1 MPIEGYPLSPQQKRI
16 WLLQQGDPNSPYR
29 VHCNVLIE
37 GNLDLHILKA
47 ALAEVWHRHEI
58 LRTAFRC
65 PPGSDTPV
73 QIILDEPPPPF
84 TSLDLT
90 NDTHDCTG
98 DRHDPTANNGDLLG
112 HAHGSAGDQL
122 DLSVSNGLDLGV
134 SNRDITAVNHDPL
147 GNSSDQTS
155 KNHDSLS
162 ASHDMLGDS
171 LNLTDIDPSHH
182 KALIDEFSEKA
193 NRLPFDFALGRLS
206 HLSLVTLSPT
216 RHNLLITLS
225 ALCADTASMDILTR
239 AISLAYSTRIH
250 GSERAGKVCYNQY
263 FSAESGCADP
273 AEEPSQYADLA
284 AWQNAILQS
293 ENTNPAGDYW
303 RVQKSTPTTSR
314 LPFENQPSAKQN
326 FKPLFLDA
334 AIDPDTLTMIDNAAR
349 TYNVSR
355 LSFFSTCWQ
364 IVLWYLSRDTD
375 LVAGMIC
382 DARTYEGLQEALG
395 PFSKTLPLRCH
406 LTEQL
411 QFCEALHTTSE
422 LVREA
427 LEWQEYFSWDHFDYP
442 GCGNP
447 GDSNGSP
454 DVPFLAAGFE
464 FQDIAAT
471 YPTAGPVLSI
481 QRQHGCSDRFKL
493 KLCCVERNGLMVTE
507 LHYDS
512 NLFLEGD
519 IRRLIDLLHT
529 LLKSSAASP
538 DSAIGDLEFLSE
550 AQRRQLLVEF
560 NTTDSGDESRGHL
573 QGEFVATDGR
583 YRGITSAAPPLKLWR
598 DSCEQSSTEAASTA
612 AVVRPRDKCTHQ
624 LFEEQVERTPGN
636 IAVVFDHLQLTYLEL
651 NGRANQLANHLRILG
666 VRPGVPVAL
675 SMERCLEMVVGLLGV
690 LKAGG
695 AYVPID
701 PHGPTE
707 RQAFILEDTR
717 AGVLLTQEHLV
728 KHLPSLVAHTVCLD
742 SEWSSIAQNSETTPM
757 NWATSRDA
765 AYVIYTSGSTG
776 HPKGVIVEHRGLS
789 NAVNWIIE
797 TLELSSSDSCF
808 LKTPITFDAAG
819 RELFP
824 VLLSG
829 GALMIV
835 EPEREGDCQH
845 LAETMRRQAIS
856 VLHCV
861 PSLLRQLVEEPAFDD
876 ALKLRAVM
884 CGGESLAASVVMRFQ
899 DRSTAKL
906 YNVYGPTEASIDT
919 AFWPCK
925 PVGVDSS
932 IPIGKPIP
940 NSQIFILDDLLR
952 LLPIGVAGNLHIGGV
967 GLARGYLNRPELTAE
982 KFVPHPFS
990 SAPGARLYET
1000 GDVARYLPD
1009 GNIEFLGRADQQV
1022 KIRGY
1027 RIELEEVEAVLARH
1041 PEVRHAAVVA
1051 QAEASGEQRLVAYVV
1066 NEPGRSPTLTEL
1078 RGFLQGHLPEYMVP
1092 AIFIALE
1099 ALPLTPNGK
1108 VDRNALPPLDGARPD
1123 LEKGFIAPRD
1133 VLELQLTQ
1141 LWEEV
1146 LGVRPVGVRDNF
1158 FELGGHSLA
1167 AVRLFALIEHRLG
1180 RKLPLATVFQGA
1192 TVEHLATILRER
1204 TEHQSSLVAIQPSG
1218 DLRPLFLIH
1227 PAGGHVFPYVQ
1238 LARSLGLNQPCY
1250 GLQARGLE
1258 EGQEPHTQIE
1268 DMATHYI
1275 EALRTL
1281 QPQGP
1286 YHIGGWS
1293 AGGVVAFEMA
1303 QQLLAQGQQV
1313 ALLAL
1318 LDARIPGPEE
1328 DFADDDFEAT
1338 LLADFIRYFGLS
1350 LDSRE
1355 SLARLPKDELLSRVL
1370 AQAKL
1375 AGLVP
1380 QDVEASQ
1387 AHPFIELCKA
1397 DFRATR
1403 NYVPRRYPGRVT
1415 LFRAAQELAGMSSD
1429 PMLGWSKWAAEGV
1442 EVHVVPGNH
1451 ASMVYKPHVDV
1462 LAQMINECLK
1472 QVRLSENQLTDSEA
1486 DDQSET
1492 RWLDD

>member
-1 MPIEGYPLSPQQKRI
+1 VE
-16 WLLQQGDPNSPYR
+16 
-29 VHCNVLIE
+29 HC
-37 GNLDLHILKA
+37 
-47 ALAEVWHRHEI
+47 LAI
-58 LRTAFRC
+58 
-65 PPGSDTPV
+65 
-73 QIILDEPPPPF
+73 
-84 TSLDLT
+84 
-90 NDTHDCTG
+90 
-98 DRHDPTANNGDLLG
+98 
-112 HAHGSAGDQL
+112 
-122 DLSVSNGLDLGV
+122 
-134 SNRDITAVNHDPL
+134 
-147 GNSSDQTS
+147 
-155 KNHDSLS
+155 
-162 ASHDMLGDS
+162 
-171 LNLTDIDPSHH
+171 
-182 KALIDEFSEKA
+182 
-193 NRLPFDFALGRLS
+193 
-206 HLSLVTLSPT
+206 
-216 RHNLLITLS
+216 
-225 ALCADTASMDILTR
+225 R
-239 AISLAYSTRIH
+239 A
-250 GSERAGKVCYNQY
+250 Y
-263 FSAESGCADP
+263 F
-273 AEEPSQYADLA
+273 
-284 AWQNAILQS
+284 
-293 ENTNPAGDYW
+293 
-303 RVQKSTPTTSR
+303 
-314 LPFENQPSAKQN
+314 
-326 FKPLFLDA
+326 
-334 AIDPDTLTMIDNAAR
+334 
-349 TYNVSR
+349 
-355 LSFFSTCWQ
+355 
-364 IVLWYLSRDTD
+364 
-375 LVAGMIC
+375 
-382 DARTYEGLQEALG
+382 
-395 PFSKTLPLRCH
+395 
-406 LTEQL
+406 
-411 QFCEALHTTSE
+411 E
-422 LVREA
+422 L
-427 LEWQEYFSWDHFDYP
+427 
-442 GCGNP
+442 
-447 GDSNGSP
+447 
-454 DVPFLAAGFE
+454 
-464 FQDIAAT
+464 
-471 YPTAGPVLSI
+471 
-481 QRQHGCSDRFKL
+481 
-493 KLCCVERNGLMVTE
+493 
-507 LHYDS
+507 
-512 NLFLEGD
+512 
-519 IRRLIDLLHT
+519 
-529 LLKSSAASP
+529 
-538 DSAIGDLEFLSE
+538 
-550 AQRRQLLVEF
+550 
-560 NTTDSGDESRGHL
+560 
-573 QGEFVATDGR
+573 
-583 YRGITSAAPPLKLWR
+583 
-598 DSCEQSSTEAASTA
+598 
-612 AVVRPRDKCTHQ
+612 
-624 LFEEQVERTPGN
+624 
-636 IAVVFDHLQLTYLEL
+636 
-651 NGRANQLANHLRILG
+651 
-666 VRPGVPVAL
+666 
-675 SMERCLEMVVGLLGV
+675 
-690 LKAGG
+690 
-695 AYVPID
+695 
-701 PHGPTE
+701 
-707 RQAFILEDTR
+707 DTR
-717 AGVLLTQEHLV
+717 DRVLQ
-728 KHLPSLVAHTVCLD
+728 
-742 SEWSSIAQNSETTPM
+742 
-757 NWATSRDA
+757 
-765 AYVIYTSGSTG
+765 SGSTSFDLSLEEILPTLITG
-776 HPKGVIVEHRGLS
+776 ATLIVQSRDLWPAADFHKAITKYGLTVINLPTAYWQELARGWAVAATAPQVTTARLFIVGGDTLAPASLS
-789 NAVNWIIE
+789 LWRQTPFSSARLVNA
-797 TLELSSSDSCF
+797 
-808 LKTPITFDAAG
+808 
-819 RELFP
+819 
-824 VLLSG
+824 
-829 GALMIV
+829 
-835 EPEREGDCQH
+835 
-845 LAETMRRQAIS
+845 
-856 VLHCV
+856 
-861 PSLLRQLVEEPAFDD
+861 
-876 ALKLRAVM
+876 
-884 CGGESLAASVVMRFQ
+884 
-899 DRSTAKL
+899 
-906 YNVYGPTEASIDT
+906 YGPTEATIT
-919 AFWPCK
+919 ATTFEIAL
-925 PVGVDSS
+925 DSKDQMTLQR
-932 IPIGKPIP
+932 IPIGRPLAGRETY
-940 NSQIFILDDLLR
+940 ILDKYGNLV
-952 LLPIGVAGNLHIGGV
+952 PIGVAGNLHIGGV

-1051 QAEASGEQRLVAYVV
+1051 QVEASGEQRLVAYVV

-1486 DDQSET
+1486 DDQPET

>member
-1 MPIEGYPLSPQQKRI
+1 MPIERQSMPIEGYPLSPQQKRI

-73 QIILDEPPPPF
+73 QVILDEPPPPL

-90 NDTHDCTG
+90 NNTHDCIADRHDIAGDTHDFTVDRLDPTANHGDLLGHTHDSAG
-98 DRHDPTANNGDLLG
+98 DRLDPAANNGDLLG
-112 HAHGSAGDQL
+112 HTL
-122 DLSVSNGLDLGV
+122 D
-134 SNRDITAVNHDPL
+134 
-147 GNSSDQTS
+147 
-155 KNHDSLS
+155 
-162 ASHDMLGDS
+162 
-171 LNLTDIDPSHH
+171 LTDIDPSQHE
-182 KALIDEFSEKA
+182 ARIDEFSEKA
-193 NRLPFDFALGRLS
+193 NQLPFDFALGRLS

-216 RHNLLITLS
+216 RYNLLITLS

-239 AISLAYSTRIH
+239 AISLAYSTRIT
-250 GSERAGKVCYNQY
+250 GSDLSGKVCYNQY
-263 FSAESGCADP
+263 FTAESGCADP
-273 AEEPSQYADLA
+273 AEKPSQYADLA
-284 AWQNAILQS
+284 AWQNAILES
-293 ENTNPAGDYW
+293 ENTNPAAGYW
-303 RVQKSTPTTSR
+303 RMQNFTPATSR
-314 LPFENQPSAKQN
+314 LPFENQPTAKHN

-334 AIDPDTLTMIDNAAR
+334 AIDPDTLTMIDTAAR

-355 LSFFSTCWQ
+355 LTFFSTCWQ
-364 IVLWYLSRDTD
+364 IVLWYLTRDTD
-375 LVAGMIC
+375 FVAGMIC
-382 DARTYEGLQEALG
+382 DCRTYEGLQDALG
-395 PFSKTLPLRCH
+395 SFSKTVPLRCH
-406 LTEQL
+406 LTEKL
-411 QFCEALHTTSE
+411 QCCEALHTTSE
-422 LVREA
+422 LAREA

-447 GDSNGSP
+447 SDSNGSP
-454 DVPFLAAGFE
+454 DVSFLAAGFE
-464 FQDIAAT
+464 FQDMAAT

-481 QRQHGCSDRFKL
+481 QRQHGCNDRFKL
-493 KLCCVERNGLMVTE
+493 KLCCVERNGLMFTE

-512 NLFLEGD
+512 NLFLEED
-519 IRRLIDLLHT
+519 IRRLIDHLHT
-529 LLKSSAASP
+529 LLESAAGSP
-538 DSAIGDLEFLSE
+538 DAAIGDLEFLSE
-550 AQRRQLLVEF
+550 AQRRQLSVEF
-560 NTTDSGDESRGHL
+560 NTTDAGDEIRGHL
-573 QGEFVATDGR
+573 PEDFFATDAR
-583 YRGITSAAPPLKLWR
+583 YQGIASAVPPLKVWR
-598 DSCEQSSTEAASTA
+598 DSSKQSSSEVASAA
-612 AVVRPRDKCTHQ
+612 AVVCPRDKSIHQ
-624 LFEEQVERTPGN
+624 LFEEQVERTPDN

-651 NGRANQLANHLRILG
+651 NGRANQLANHLRTLG
-666 VRPGVPVAL
+666 VRPGVSVAL
-675 SMERCLEMVVGLLGV
+675 SMERCLEVVVGLLGV

-701 PHGPTE
+701 PHGPKD

-717 AGVLLTQEHLV
+717 AEVLLTQEYLV
-728 KHLPSLVAHTVCLD
+728 KRLPGLVAHTVCLD
-742 SEWSSIAQNSETTPM
+742 SEWSAIAENSETTPM

-776 HPKGVIVEHRGLS
+776 QPKGVIVEHRGLS

-824 VLLSG
+824 VVLSG
-829 GALMIV
+829 GALLIV
-835 EPEREGDCQH
+835 EPDREGDCQY
-845 LAETMRRQAIS
+845 LAEMMRRQAIS

-899 DRSTAKL
+899 DRSKAKL

-919 AFWPCK
+919 AFWLCE
-925 PVGVDSS
+925 PVGVDSP
-932 IPIGKPIP
+932 IPIGRPIP
-940 NSQIFILDDLLR
+940 NSQIFILDDMLR

-967 GLARGYLNRPELTAE
+967 GLARGYLNRPDLTAE

-990 SAPGARLYET
+990 SEPGARLYQT
-1000 GDVARYLPD
+1000 GDLARYLAD
-1009 GNIEFLGRADQQV
+1009 GNIEFLGRADHQV

-1041 PEVRHAAVVA
+1041 PEIRHAAVVA

-1066 NEPGRSPTLTEL
+1066 NEPGRSPTITEL
-1078 RGFLQGHLPEYMVP
+1078 RGFLQDHLPEYMVP
-1092 AIFIALE
+1092 AIFVTLE
-1099 ALPLTPNGK
+1099 ALPLTSNGK
-1108 VDRNALPPLDGARPD
+1108 VDRNALPPPDGARPD
-1123 LEKGFIAPRD
+1123 LDKGFIAPRD

-1146 LGVRPVGVRDNF
+1146 LGVRPIGVRDNF

-1192 TVEHLATILRER
+1192 TVEHLAIILRER
-1204 TEHQSSLVAIQPSG
+1204 TEHQSSLVAIQPCG

-1250 GLQARGLE
+1250 GLQAKGLE

-1268 DMATHYI
+1268 EMATYYI

-1281 QPQGP
+1281 QPEGP

-1415 LFRAAQELAGMSSD
+1415 LFRAAQELAGISSD

-1472 QVRLSENQLTDSEA
+1472 QVRLRGIN
-1486 DDQSET
+1486 
-1492 RWLDD
+1492 